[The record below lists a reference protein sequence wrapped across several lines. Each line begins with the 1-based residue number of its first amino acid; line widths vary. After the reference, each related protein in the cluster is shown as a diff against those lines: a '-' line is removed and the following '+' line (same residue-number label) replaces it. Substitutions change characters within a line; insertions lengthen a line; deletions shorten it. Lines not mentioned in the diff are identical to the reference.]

1 MNTQP
6 LKILFLTAEANPFAK
21 VGGLADVA
29 GSLPRAIRAL
39 GHDIRLM
46 LPRYV
51 TIRSD
56 RFRLE
61 KIGEPFL
68 VPVGPEEEPVHLLG
82 TSLPVKDGDELP
94 VYMIWNDLYFSSR
107 DRVYGFEDDAQRFT
121 VFGHAAL
128 GALRLL
134 NWKPDVIHAN
144 DWHTGIVP
152 AWLNTIGRGKE
163 FYKGIATLFT
173 IHNLTYQGITGRL
186 ILTFARMEHLKH
198 LEVEP
203 PGMVNW
209 LAQGIAY
216 ADVINTVSPQY
227 AREILTPEMGMGLA
241 PLLQERKERLFGVL
255 NGIDYEEWNPAT
267 DPHIPHRFDAQTL
280 DGRAANKTALQQMAR
295 LPVRPD
301 APLVGM
307 VTRLDHIKG
316 MELMEGV
323 LEWLVGQEAQFVLL
337 GTGQPEYHQM
347 LEQMQARF
355 PEHIRAFLKF
365 DDVLAHRIYA
375 GADIFLMPSKV
386 EPCGLGQMIAMR
398 YGCVPV
404 VRAVG
409 GLVDTV
415 SDYNAK
421 FGRGTGFVFSA
432 FTPEAC
438 QEALARALQLYNQ
451 KDAWRR
457 VQKRCMATDFSWS
470 ASAQEYVRLYQRALE
485 IHGT

>member
-1 MNTQP
+1 
-6 LKILFLTAEANPFAK
+6 
-21 VGGLADVA
+21 
-29 GSLPRAIRAL
+29 
-39 GHDIRLM
+39 
-46 LPRYV
+46 
-51 TIRSD
+51 
-56 RFRLE
+56 
-61 KIGEPFL
+61 
-68 VPVGPEEEPVHLLG
+68 
-82 TSLPVKDGDELP
+82 
-94 VYMIWNDLYFSSR
+94 
-107 DRVYGFEDDAQRFT
+107 
-121 VFGHAAL
+121 
-128 GALRLL
+128 
-134 NWKPDVIHAN
+134 
-144 DWHTGIVP
+144 
-152 AWLNTIGRGKE
+152 
-163 FYKGIATLFT
+163 
-173 IHNLTYQGITGRL
+173 
-186 ILTFARMEHLKH
+186 
-198 LEVEP
+198 
-203 PGMVNW
+203 
-209 LAQGIAY
+209 
-216 ADVINTVSPQY
+216 
-227 AREILTPEMGMGLA
+227 MGMGLA